1 MQTIFMLLKLF
12 ECVQDEQERVL
23 ITQSVFYVATK
34 SPQLLTDRTYNLQI
48 LQKCFQTVRQYS
60 GFDDLIQVAV
70 GCAIKCVESAKP
82 ESFGDYQQ
90 NVLPQISNL
99 CTQLDPF
106 STKEL
111 YIALTHKFV

>member
-48 LQKCFQTVRQYS
+48 LQKCF
-60 GFDDLIQVAV
+60 
-70 GCAIKCVESAKP
+70 
-82 ESFGDYQQ
+82 
-90 NVLPQISNL
+90 
-99 CTQLDPF
+99 
-106 STKEL
+106 
-111 YIALTHKFV
+111 